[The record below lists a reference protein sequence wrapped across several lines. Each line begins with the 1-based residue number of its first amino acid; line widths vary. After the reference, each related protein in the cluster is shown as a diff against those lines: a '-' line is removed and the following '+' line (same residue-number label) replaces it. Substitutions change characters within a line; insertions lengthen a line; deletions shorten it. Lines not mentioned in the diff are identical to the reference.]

1 MKTVVITGSRS
12 WPESEPG
19 PIADALRGAEA
30 LIVGDAT
37 GADAIALRLALEW
50 DVIVNVYAAS
60 RKRFDELH
68 EMSARLDRPMT
79 IVLAAD
85 WEIDFKKAGPKRNG
99 VMVQATDVWRRD
111 GFEVE
116 AWAFPLP
123 GSTGTVDCIKQLR
136 KARFDV
142 RVFGAPVVGE
152 NLGLF

>member
-68 EMSARLDRPMT
+68 EMSARRPMT
-79 IVLAAD
+79 VVLAAD
-85 WEIDFKKAGPKRNG
+85 WEVDFKKAGPKRNG
-99 VMVQATDVWRRD
+99 VMVQRAVTEREDGMDVICH
-111 GFEVE
+111 G
-116 AWAFPLP
+116 FPLP
-123 GSTGTVDCIKQLR
+123 GSTGTVDCIKQLH

-152 NLGLF
+152 NLALF